1 MANAHDSTSMEIS
14 PAAAAII
21 ASTAKEV
28 AEQQAMNDALE
39 AQIQDGVQELLRVSG
54 TCPLCLNKRPCS
66 IASLAFYQH
75 PLTSS

>member
-28 AEQQAMNDALE
+28 AEQQAMNEALE

-54 TCPLCLNKRPCS
+54 TVLSASTNRACS
-66 IASLAFYQH
+66 IASVPFSQH